1 MTMRFKTT
9 IKYIVIMLLA
19 VSLSGCATALTFFS
33 PPSTTLVQG
42 KKKAGS
48 FNSYEYQYSVRG
60 NKIFLERT
68 PLCNEVAQT
77 LKVEQKREI
86 GYGPALMEL
95 PLFGLGLADIANAH
109 AISVN
114 SKKVTPLAE
123 YNTGKLMTCG
133 NRQPA
138 ANEKVIIENKALN
151 LYRTARTDQDGVVNL
166 NKVLPGINGKIN
178 LSVRLASNQNV
189 AFSCMYVANR

>member
-1 MTMRFKTT
+1 MRFKTT

-33 PPSTTLVQG
+33 PTSTKLVQG
-42 KKKAGS
+42 KKKAGA

-68 PLCNEVAQT
+68 PLCDEVAQT

-95 PLFGLGLADIANAH
+95 PIFGLGLVDIANAH

-114 SKKVTPLAE
+114 SKKVTQLAE

-133 NRQPA
+133 KRQPA
-138 ANEKVIIENKALN
+138 ANEKVIIENTALN

-178 LSVRLASNQNV
+178 LNVRLASNQNV
-189 AFSCMYVANR
+189 AFFCMYVANR